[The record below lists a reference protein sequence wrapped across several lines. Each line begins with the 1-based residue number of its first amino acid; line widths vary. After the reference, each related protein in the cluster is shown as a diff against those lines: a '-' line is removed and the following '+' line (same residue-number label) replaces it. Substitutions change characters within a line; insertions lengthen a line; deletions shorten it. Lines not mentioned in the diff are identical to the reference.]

1 MSDRRSTSDEEG
13 RGRMG
18 TPMDD
23 WKGLKQPGSME
34 LQDGVATKAAEYCA
48 DVLDIIA
55 VVEPKA
61 GEVSSMPGAGEGA
74 ELFGHLE
81 SGRALAREFFKVGRE
96 FKDEILKDHK
106 QVLNDMAL
114 SFLIAGNKYQNTDA
128 DSKAELSTILANRK
142 PDDSVV
148 HAEQFWGDVSRT
160 QRGWADS
167 TRKPPQ
173 NRYDKAER
181 DKGGKYAGL
190 PANLSGLPAERRQPV
205 VVSAEPGSSMAYP
218 DFHKLYLSLGYAE
231 WILYQSS
238 DWHRM
243 AVQLERG
250 FSDFDNRI
258 KGLVDDKKQWTGQ
271 GADAAR
277 EAVYRYSGRGLE
289 LVRAMYAMSDN
300 LLDAYNWASTTKANM
315 PTQPAGEVK
324 AEDQKNWETHSRDIF
339 NNWYRPGIEA
349 SGSAIP
355 VLPGPAGIK
364 KVTDD
369 KGPGNNTTT
378 SPGGGGGNNSNGG
391 SKAAS
396 DAAMASQLK
405 AQQDAAHKQ
414 QLAALQQAEEQRKAQ
429 EAAQKQAEQKALQ
442 TAAQEQQQQAQ
453 EAAQSALSSIAEQVA
468 SQASS
473 IGEQVASA
481 VESAATQAEQAAS
494 LAGLSGIPTTASSL
508 DEAAKKLGLASSK
521 GGGAGGGGA
530 GAGSAKVDPAQALDK
545 ASKLFPRASVA
556 ADFAAAAASRAGLAG
571 AGSAGSPMGGPMG
584 GGGAGAGAGG
594 GQKDHKRADFL
605 DSVEHLEEA
614 IGEAQTVVRPVV
626 EK

>member
-1 MSDRRSTSDEEG
+1 
-13 RGRMG
+13 MG

-34 LQDGVATKAAEYCA
+34 LQDGVATDAAKYCA
-48 DVLDIIA
+48 DVLDIIG
-55 VVEPKA
+55 VVEGKV
-61 GEVSSMPGAGEGA
+61 GELISPDTQMVGGA
-74 ELFGHLE
+74 EDLVGHLV
-81 SGRALAREFFKVGRE
+81 SGRALAREIYALGRE
-96 FKDEILKDHK
+96 FRDDILKDHK

-114 SFLIAGNKYQNTDA
+114 SFLIAGNKYKNTDA
-128 DSKAELSTILANRK
+128 DSKSELSTILAERK
-142 PDDSVV
+142 PDDGIV
-148 HAEQFWGDVSRT
+148 HAEQHLGMINPRDTAWIDDA
-160 QRGWADS
+160 RGADPG
-167 TRKPPQ
+167 TFK
-173 NRYDKAER
+173 KAETN
-181 DKGGKYAGL
+181 KGGKYAGL
-190 PANLSGLPAERRQPV
+190 PQDLTGQKPEMIKQ
-205 VVSAEPGSSMAYP
+205 VSASRTAEPGSTLTYP
-218 DFHKLYLSLGYAE
+218 DFHQLHISLRRSS
-231 WILYQSS
+231 WLRDLSS

-243 AVQLERG
+243 ASQLSRG
-250 FSDFDNRI
+250 FSDFDTRI
-258 KGLVDDKKQWTGQ
+258 VGLVDDEKKWTGQ
-271 GADAAR
+271 GANAGRDAVHRYAGTGHQLTR
-277 EAVYRYSGRGLE
+277 TMYRIS
-289 LVRAMYAMSDN
+289 N
-300 LLDAYNWASTTKANM
+300 LILDAYTWAQTTQANM
-315 PTQPAGEVK
+315 PDKPADQVK
-324 AEDQKNWETHSRDIF
+324 DASERKAWEDHARTVF
-339 NNWYRPGIEA
+339 NDWYRPGYE
-349 SGSAIP
+349 SAISVIP

-369 KGPGNNTTT
+369 KGPGGTTT
-378 SPGGGGGNNSNGG
+378 SPGGGGGGGGG

-396 DAAMASQLK
+396 DAAVASQLK

-530 GAGSAKVDPAQALDK
+530 GAGSPKVDPAQALDK

-556 ADFAAAAASRAGLAG
+556 ADFATAAASRAGLAG
-571 AGSAGSPMGGPMG
+571 AGSGTGSPMGGPMG